1 MRKTLFVFLW
11 LLFIVNTSAVS
22 PPGKQLDDGV
32 IRHIISTLPRM
43 VPQLREAGITVSQAY
58 YIWPRDA
65 ALDARGEVLLDQ
77 YGYDAI
83 RQEALEVFCKAWF
96 CLNYETLVEKRRK
109 ILSTIEEHHLENPY
123 VEENQKRVNLRILNK
138 DLGHNKEELR
148 DQVGEKNL
156 RKVRVYGEKIEEV
169 WAAIEE

>member
-1 MRKTLFVFLW
+1 MRKTLLLSLWILFFV
-11 LLFIVNTSAVS
+11 NAQAVS
-22 PPGKQLDDGV
+22 PAEKRLDEGTM
-32 IRHIISTLPRM
+32 RHILNTLPRM

-123 VEENQKRVNLRILNK
+123 VEENQKQVNLRILNK
-138 DLGHNKEELR
+138 DLGHNKEELKE
-148 DQVGEKNL
+148 QVGKKNL
-156 RKVRVYGEKIEEV
+156 RQVRVYRDQIEEA
-169 WAAIEE
+169 WEAIEQ